1 MYCARGSR
9 RWNAKCST
17 RISTPP
23 SKSLALP
30 TERGGADQG
39 TTSRGHTTGISP
51 RARKPVGG
59 VHGPGDGGAVA
70 GELFVDTSAW
80 YALAVRR
87 DRDHGALSV
96 ALQQQIQRGSAIVT
110 TNLVVAET
118 HALLMRR
125 TTRGTA
131 LAFVRHVDR
140 VPNVVVRSTRAL
152 EARAVA
158 DWLERYADQQFSFT
172 DAVSFAVMAERAI
185 TEALTLD
192 RHFATAGFR
201 MRP

>member
-1 MYCARGSR
+1 MR
-9 RWNAKCST
+9 R
-17 RISTPP
+17 
-23 SKSLALP
+23 
-30 TERGGADQG
+30 
-39 TTSRGHTTGISP
+39 
-51 RARKPVGG
+51 PVGR
-59 VHGPGDGGAVA
+59 VHGPGDRRAVA

-87 DRDHGALSV
+87 DPDHRALSA
-96 ALQQQIQRGSAIVT
+96 ALQQQIQRGTAIVT

-125 TTRGTA
+125 TSRDTA

-140 VPNVVVRSTRAL
+140 MPNVVVRSTRAL
-152 EARAVA
+152 EARAVV
-158 DWLERYADQQFSFT
+158 DWLERYADQEFSFT

-185 TEALTLD
+185 TDALTLD

>member
-1 MYCARGSR
+1 M
-9 RWNAKCST
+9 
-17 RISTPP
+17 
-23 SKSLALP
+23 ALP
-30 TERGGADQG
+30 TVRGGADQG
-39 TTSRGHTTGISP
+39 TTSRGHTTAISP
-51 RARKPVGG
+51 TVRKPVGG
-59 VHGPGDGGAVA
+59 VHGPGDRGAVA

-87 DRDHGALSV
+87 DPDHAALSV
-96 ALQQQIQRGSAIVT
+96 ALQQQIQRGTAIVT

-125 TTRGTA
+125 TTRSTA

-152 EARAVA
+152 EARAVV
-158 DWLERYADQQFSFT
+158 DWLERYADQDFSFI

-185 TEALTLD
+185 MEALTLD